1 MTDQLNKSIEHLRTL
16 SPKLNKA
23 TDLANAAVAVVEKF
37 LNDECS
43 LGIPARK
50 TAWIKEGEST
60 LDLAYERVNGKFRIA
75 IIEEEWIPAEGHS
88 PDFGEWR
95 HVETRPWAESSRGD
109 KLRTFAALPK
119 LLDAIVT
126 EVEAAIQKT
135 DETVAAVEKIMG
147 AMGKPSINLP
157 IPTSNVAKGEMTTA
171 KIEFSQ
177 PLPRATIRVSELAKE
192 MGIPSKSILDR
203 IKAEGLGDHAPNHMS
218 LMSLGLAASVRE
230 WFAADSRSSEGEK

>member
-50 TAWIKEGEST
+50 TAWVNEGESS

-75 IIEEEWIPAEGHS
+75 IIEEEWIPIEGQLPH
-88 PDFGEWR
+88 FGECR
-95 HVETRPWAESSRGD
+95 HPEQRPWAESSRGD
-109 KLRTFAALPK
+109 KLRTFAALPT

-126 EVEAAIQKT
+126 EVEAAIQKI
-135 DETVAAVEKIMG
+135 DETVAAVE
-147 AMGKPSINLP
+147 
-157 IPTSNVAKGEMTTA
+157 
-171 KIEFSQ
+171 
-177 PLPRATIRVSELAKE
+177 
-192 MGIPSKSILDR
+192 
-203 IKAEGLGDHAPNHMS
+203 
-218 LMSLGLAASVRE
+218 
-230 WFAADSRSSEGEK
+230 